1 MSKQPAW
8 HVCVDSGYVFIP
20 SGKAVPM
27 STPATTPISV
37 STERIGSIAVLHLF
51 GELDLATVDA
61 VEREIATATA
71 DVSALVIDLD
81 GLSFLA
87 STGLSLLARWSQRA
101 AEDGFGL
108 RVVASRRQALRPLQ
122 ITALDSLLTID
133 STVDEAL
140 VALPRRV
147 G

>member
-1 MSKQPAW
+1 MTAMP
-8 HVCVDSGYVFIP
+8 G
-20 SGKAVPM
+20 
-27 STPATTPISV
+27 TTPISV
-37 STERIGSIAVLHLF
+37 STERIGAIAILHLF
-51 GELDLATVDA
+51 GELDLATVDH
-61 VEREIATATA
+61 VDRELTAA
-71 DVSALVIDLD
+71 AGGISALVIDLD

-101 AEDGFGL
+101 TAEGFGL

-122 ITALDSLLTID
+122 ITGLDSVLTVD
-133 STVDEAL
+133 ATVDEAL

>member
-1 MSKQPAW
+1 MSA
-8 HVCVDSGYVFIP
+8 
-20 SGKAVPM
+20 
-27 STPATTPISV
+27 TPATTPISV
-37 STERIGSIAVLHLF
+37 SSERIGTIAVLHLF
-51 GELDLATVDA
+51 GELDLATVDQ
-61 VEREIATATA
+61 VEREIATAAA

-101 AEDGFGL
+101 VEEGFGL

-133 STVDEAL
+133 GTVDEAL

-147 G
+147 NSTIASVATEIDAVK